1 KEELEPFVKALHDMV
16 LADKKF
22 IKAALAAEDGNKEE
36 AWNTRMKASTLR
48 EQSLNYDRPLIN
60 GTMKAK
66 PAQKRLQPFTDQ
78 VAEKVTRNVE
88 ELLDL
93 DVSESEANVFTN
105 VADYKDL
112 SITERLAVTTID
124 DAANIELERNEYS
137 GLKLS
142 RIKDLSNIE
151 ATEADGLR
159 LETSLNGI
167 EWEAVED
174 PGKPADARYVRLV
187 NKTAEP
193 IEFRLDMFKVESS
206 EVEPKSVADKNVE
219 LHESDPFN
227 LLDGDLST
235 YTWFAAAQKKGQYI
249 TYNLGQKIDLDSLK
263 VYVQKNEGDFPR
275 HAVIES
281 SLDGREW
288 NTVMTLGNQ
297 DGPNEGEKND
307 QDRIE
312 DVFPEVQDEYR
323 TKEVTDIDQEARF
336 LRLKVTRTK
345 QGTGNWLRMQEIQI
359 NDGAF

>member
-1 KEELEPFVKALHDMV
+1 MSDAYPDGLRLSESENIKELLNAITEKLDNGKSLKDIAPEVMDEFQKIADAADGFMAKTNNENLKEELEPFVKELHDMV

-22 IKAALAAEDGNKEE
+22 IKAALAAEDSNKEE
-36 AWNTRMKASTLR
+36 SWNTLMKASTLR

-66 PAQKRLQPFTDQ
+66 HAQKRLQPFTDQ

-93 DVSESEANVFTN
+93 DVSESEANAFTN

-124 DAANIELERNEYS
+124 EAANIELERNEYIA
-137 GLKLS
+137 LKLS

-206 EVEPKSVADKNVE
+206 EVEPKSVEDTN
-219 LHESDPFN
+219 
-227 LLDGDLST
+227 
-235 YTWFAAAQKKGQYI
+235 YTSYE
-249 TYNLGQKIDLDSLK
+249 NML
-263 VYVQKNEGDFPR
+263 
-275 HAVIES
+275 
-281 SLDGREW
+281 
-288 NTVMTLGNQ
+288 
-297 DGPNEGEKND
+297 
-307 QDRIE
+307 
-312 DVFPEVQDEYR
+312 
-323 TKEVTDIDQEARF
+323 
-336 LRLKVTRTK
+336 
-345 QGTGNWLRMQEIQI
+345 
-359 NDGAF
+359 